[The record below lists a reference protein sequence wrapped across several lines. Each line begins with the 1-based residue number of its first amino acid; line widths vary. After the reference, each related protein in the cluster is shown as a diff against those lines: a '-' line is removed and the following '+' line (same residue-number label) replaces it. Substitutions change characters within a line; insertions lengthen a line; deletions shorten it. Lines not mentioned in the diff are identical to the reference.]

1 MSLSNFLSFSSSSGV
16 SSIIAVENSRYDMLM
31 IFESQSSHLRSLNRL
46 AACLFTAKVLIAELE
61 DPVDPQ
67 KRADLL
73 LASENLLQEVTRLNQ
88 VLSHMTWS
96 ELDMRT
102 HPSATDTER

>member
-1 MSLSNFLSFSSSSGV
+1 
-16 SSIIAVENSRYDMLM
+16 M
-31 IFESQSSHLRSLNRL
+31 IFEAQPSHLRSLNRM

-61 DPVDPQ
+61 DPHELD

-73 LASENLLQEVTRLNQ
+73 LASEELLQEVTRLNQ
-88 VLSHMTWS
+88 ILSHMTWI
-96 ELDMRT
+96 ELDARS

>member
-1 MSLSNFLSFSSSSGV
+1 M
-16 SSIIAVENSRYDMLM
+16 
-31 IFESQSSHLRSLNRL
+31 

-61 DPVDPQ
+61 DPHEAD

-73 LASENLLQEVTRLNQ
+73 LASEELLQEVTRLNQ
-88 VLSHMTWS
+88 ILSHMTWI
-96 ELDMRT
+96 ELDARS

>member
-1 MSLSNFLSFSSSSGV
+1 
-16 SSIIAVENSRYDMLM
+16 M
-31 IFESQSSHLRSLNRL
+31 IFEAQPSHLRSLNRM

-61 DPVDPQ
+61 DPHEAD

-73 LASENLLQEVTRLNQ
+73 LASEELLQEVTRLNQ
-88 VLSHMTWS
+88 ILSHMTWI
-96 ELDMRT
+96 ELDARS

>member
-1 MSLSNFLSFSSSSGV
+1 
-16 SSIIAVENSRYDMLM
+16 MLM
-31 IFESQSSHLRSLNRL
+31 IFESQGSHLRSLNRL

-61 DPVDPQ
+61 DPVDPD

-73 LASENLLQEVTRLNQ
+73 LASEDLLQEVTRLNQ
-88 VLSHMTWS
+88 ILGHMTWT
-96 ELDMRT
+96 ELDARS